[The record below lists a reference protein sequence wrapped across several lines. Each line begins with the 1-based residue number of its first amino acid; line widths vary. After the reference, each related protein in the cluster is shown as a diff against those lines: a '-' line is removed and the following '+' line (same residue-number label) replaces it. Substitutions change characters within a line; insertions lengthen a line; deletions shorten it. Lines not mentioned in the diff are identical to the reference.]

1 MIQSA
6 KYFNYNNID
15 LSSFPNMRIGNESN
29 DMYAVQII
37 GDRSLREEKIPGRQA
52 PYFYGLEDSPLTVSI
67 TVALDQPKTISEL
80 RSFFRWLYN
89 QNEYKKLVFDT
100 DPNKIY
106 YALFIGQPQF
116 IYIDR
121 SIGADINENNRKL
134 IGYITLQA
142 RCNAGT
148 AFSPAIQIIK
158 VNPVYT
164 TLFDLNNNG
173 DNIVFPSLTI
183 KMGNTTIA
191 SPDNYLKLKIE
202 NLTNGSYIEFLTVYR
217 NEEITVD
224 MSTRIIN
231 TKDGIVSQNIYE
243 SWTRSYLSL
252 ESGSNN
258 IRVEIR
264 RPSNNEIYT
273 YPINITFV
281 YQPVR
286 YI

>member
-6 KYFNYNNID
+6 KYFNYSNID
-15 LSSFPNMRIGNESN
+15 LSSFSHMRIGNESN

-37 GDRSLREEKIPGRQA
+37 GDRALREEKIPGRQA
-52 PYFYGLEDSPLTVSI
+52 PYFYGLEDSPLSISI
-67 TVALDQPKTISEL
+67 TVALEQPKSVSEL

-89 QNEYKKLVFDT
+89 QNEYKPLIFDT

-106 YALFIGQPQF
+106 YALFVGQPQF
-116 IYIDR
+116 IYLDR
-121 SIGADINENNRKL
+121 SSNTDINQNDRRL
-134 IGYITLQA
+134 IGYINLQA

-148 AFSPAIQIIK
+148 AFAPAIETMK
-158 VNPVYT
+158 VNPLYAAP
-164 TLFDLNNNG
+164 FNINNNG
-173 DNIVFPSLTI
+173 DNVVFPSLVI
-183 KMGNTTIA
+183 KMGNTQIA
-191 SPDNYLKLKIE
+191 SPDNFLKLKIE
-202 NLTNGSYIEFLTVYR
+202 NLTNNSYIEFVTVHP

-224 MSTRIIN
+224 MSTRRIS

-252 ESGSNN
+252 ESGNNN

-264 RPSNNEIYT
+264 RPSNNQIYT
-273 YPINITFV
+273 YPINTTFV